1 MSLSILHSGQK
12 KHSVAI
18 AGLRKEIK
26 AEVKAREA
34 LGDETSASFV
44 TVNERLDG
52 DTKRL
57 DKMEARLDRMQD
69 ELRIGADQVL
79 VSSHVTDT
87 TPRTNDN
94 RHHTPSSSDITRHHT
109 TNDADADQVLVA
121 EAGDGAEGDDDHL
134 TTLTAVLKRLESSRT
149 EHSVKIEASR
159 KTLKEH
165 TSSLTTKAKLETE
178 ALADNNREWLVK
190 IQKTLDANADVDL
203 MDLRLKQD
211 QLTETLEDVSI
222 ELSEKTSRDEVDDKL
237 NTKFDELTDS
247 LSTALQAVQ
256 NDDKDFKECIR
267 KCEDGMEA
275 LKVSKSD
282 KSEIADLSAQLTA
295 KLNMVQQTASAA
307 VVPPEVANEIAQ
319 CLRRDELIAMLDDKA
334 NADMVGGRP
343 LARSD
348 GGREGPDAGY
358 AFFLS
363 SG

>member
-1 MSLSILHSGQK
+1 M
-12 KHSVAI
+12 
-18 AGLRKEIK
+18 
-26 AEVKAREA
+26 
-34 LGDETSASFV
+34 
-44 TVNERLDG
+44 
-52 DTKRL
+52 
-57 DKMEARLDRMQD
+57 
-69 ELRIGADQVL
+69 
-79 VSSHVTDT
+79 
-87 TPRTNDN
+87 
-94 RHHTPSSSDITRHHT
+94 
-109 TNDADADQVLVA
+109 LVA

-165 TSSLTTKAKLETE
+165 TSSLTSKAKLETE

-295 KLNMVQQTASAA
+295 KLNLVQQTASAA
-307 VVPPEVANEIAQ
+307 LVPPEVADEIAQ
-319 CLRRDELIAMLDDKA
+319 CLRRDELIAMLEDKA
-334 NADMVGGRP
+334 NADMVGGR
-343 LARSD
+343 A
-348 GGREGPDAGY
+348 GGRPLSLSEGGKALAPVT
-358 AFFLS
+358 LS
-363 SG
+363 FVVVVEEKTSLSGGGKDQILT